1 MSDDERKYTLKEEEI
16 SDGEKIIIENQKIL
30 NDLNSKLDSLSNNL
44 KNNIEIDKSQNSLID
59 LYENITSKLKKD
71 LIQIQ
76 EEIIKEKDESEQN
89 KNDALVENDL
99 EIIQENINALN
110 KKYEEEIKKN
120 IVLNQINENTKTELE
135 KLRNENKEKEKQLEI
150 LKEANKN
157 LLDSEKIKDNAIKEK
172 EDIIQN
178 YKILINEL
186 KEGKEK
192 AKEQL
197 IKEKEEINSILEKE
211 KKQHNELKKNM
222 IIIQNNFKEEKN
234 KKNQEIKNYE
244 IINRRLSNEVENNK
258 KVLAKK
264 DEEIKACSQNEAKYN
279 KLIQSLKEQ
288 LEYKFQMK
296 SIQLKEELT
305 KNINQSLNY
314 MKNQYD
320 NMYKNNENTYI
331 FKFNELRNIIEK
343 QKSNI
348 KQPINIPE
356 YSYECVNK
364 NDLIFKY
371 NENTNV
377 TKYIVLN
384 NNGNLTWA
392 QDSKLKIVD
401 DLNKT
406 IVEFYLKSQE
416 PGEVVPYS
424 INFYFLNN
432 YKNGQY
438 KVYLEFYS
446 AGKKYGEK
454 LEIKIKQKDEV
465 NVDEFRQRF
474 KLTKEQK
481 SDWEILKYL
490 KENNYD
496 FNLAFYSMYQ

>member
-1 MSDDERKYTLKEEEI
+1 
-16 SDGEKIIIENQKIL
+16 
-30 NDLNSKLDSLSNNL
+30 
-44 KNNIEIDKSQNSLID
+44 
-59 LYENITSKLKKD
+59 
-71 LIQIQ
+71 
-76 EEIIKEKDESEQN
+76 
-89 KNDALVENDL
+89 
-99 EIIQENINALN
+99 
-110 KKYEEEIKKN
+110 
-120 IVLNQINENTKTELE
+120 
-135 KLRNENKEKEKQLEI
+135 
-150 LKEANKN
+150 
-157 LLDSEKIKDNAIKEK
+157 
-172 EDIIQN
+172 
-178 YKILINEL
+178 
-186 KEGKEK
+186 
-192 AKEQL
+192 
-197 IKEKEEINSILEKE
+197 
-211 KKQHNELKKNM
+211 
-222 IIIQNNFKEEKN
+222 
-234 KKNQEIKNYE
+234 
-244 IINRRLSNEVENNK
+244 
-258 KVLAKK
+258 
-264 DEEIKACSQNEAKYN
+264 
-279 KLIQSLKEQ
+279 
-288 LEYKFQMK
+288 MK

-406 IVEFYLKSQE
+406 IVEFHLKSQE
-416 PGEVVPYS
+416 PGEVVPYC

-465 NVDEFRQRF
+465 NVDEFRERF

>member
-59 LYENITSKLKKD
+59 LYENIASKLKKD

-186 KEGKEK
+186 KEEKEK

-197 IKEKEEINSILEKE
+197 IR
-211 KKQHNELKKNM
+211 KQ
-222 IIIQNNFKEEKN
+222 
-234 KKNQEIKNYE
+234 
-244 IINRRLSNEVENNK
+244 
-258 KVLAKK
+258 
-264 DEEIKACSQNEAKYN
+264 
-279 KLIQSLKEQ
+279 
-288 LEYKFQMK
+288 
-296 SIQLKEELT
+296 
-305 KNINQSLNY
+305 
-314 MKNQYD
+314 
-320 NMYKNNENTYI
+320 
-331 FKFNELRNIIEK
+331 
-343 QKSNI
+343 QKS
-348 KQPINIPE
+348 
-356 YSYECVNK
+356 
-364 NDLIFKY
+364 F
-371 NENTNV
+371 
-377 TKYIVLN
+377 
-384 NNGNLTWA
+384 
-392 QDSKLKIVD
+392 
-401 DLNKT
+401 
-406 IVEFYLKSQE
+406 SQ
-416 PGEVVPYS
+416 
-424 INFYFLNN
+424 
-432 YKNGQY
+432 K
-438 KVYLEFYS
+438 
-446 AGKKYGEK
+446 
-454 LEIKIKQKDEV
+454 
-465 NVDEFRQRF
+465 R
-474 KLTKEQK
+474 
-481 SDWEILKYL
+481 
-490 KENNYD
+490 
-496 FNLAFYSMYQ
+496 